1 MTHQAPDRLFLDFQ
15 SAVAGRYSLERELG
29 RGGMGV
35 VYLAREVRLDRPVA
49 IKLLPPSKASDP
61 HLRERFQ
68 REARTAAKLS
78 HPNIIPIHAVEEIGE
93 FVFFAMAYVEGETL
107 TERVRRRGP
116 LAPSDASRVLRDVAW
131 ALAYAHGQGVIHRDV
146 KPDNILLESGGRV
159 LVADFGIAS
168 VVAGAG
174 ALATGE
180 VVGTPEFMS
189 PERALGEAV
198 DARSDLYSL
207 GIVAYFACSGTLPF
221 EGEKATDVLAK
232 QVTQPAPALGTL
244 APLVPR
250 RLAQAIDRCL
260 AKDPAERPAGPGALA
275 DQLSHALEQRRDLPV
290 ALRAF
295 VKHDARLDGGGVLL
309 YPFAMLFATPIAAYI
324 TGSPA
329 VRFFTLV
336 SGYTLVP
343 LGVLVNRAR
352 RLLNAGF
359 AHGDIGVAFKAEI
372 ERSREERAYGLG
384 HGGGPSLFE
393 KVLRWISATG
403 LGTAAL
409 ALSGLVLWAPPWA
422 QTDLLITFGW
432 SLFGGLSSGVG
443 ALIMLQRRRDV
454 DAEFWGRLW
463 TGRLGRWMFS
473 VARLFTG
480 NKKAPASL
488 THRPTELAL
497 GMAAEQLYDS
507 LPKVTRQDVR
517 DLPDVVHRLEQDAQK
532 MRGRLEELQEA
543 LADVLHTAVS
553 LEPARATRHDLTVAD
568 LRAERD
574 LVQQRLKDAVAALET
589 IRQNRQ
595 PREIGHDVVRT
606 LGWPALEPRLHESG
620 AENVA
625 PPAVIPREPFV
636 VIVAECFHADRDGF
650 LQRSGGAHGE
660 EVMHLA
666 DRAGHVG

>member
-1 MTHQAPDRLFLDFQ
+1 MTHPPAPDRLFLDFQ

-61 HLRERFQ
+61 HLRERFL

-189 PERALGEAV
+189 PEQALGEAV

-207 GIVAYFACSGTLPF
+207 GIVGYFACSGALPF
-221 EGEKATDVLAK
+221 EAEKATDVLAK
-232 QVTQPAPALGTL
+232 QVTEPAPPLSAA

-260 AKDPAERPAGPGALA
+260 AKEPTERPDGPAALA
-275 DQLSHALEQRRDLPV
+275 EQLSHALEQRRELPV

-295 VKHDARLDGGGVLL
+295 VKHDARLDGSGVLL
-309 YPFAMLFATPIAAYI
+309 YPFAMLIATPLVGFWTASVAA
-324 TGSPA
+324 GF
-329 VRFFTLV
+329 VTLV

-343 LGVLVNRAR
+343 VGVLINRAR

-359 AHGDIGVAFKAEI
+359 GYSDIGVAFKAEI
-372 ERSREERAYGLG
+372 ERSREERAFGLG
-384 HGGGPSLFE
+384 HGGGPSVFE
-393 KVLRWISATG
+393 RILRWVSGSGFGIA
-403 LGTAAL
+403 AFAL
-409 ALSGLVLWAPPWA
+409 AGYAATDNYPLMITLVWSFTGGVASG
-422 QTDLLITFGW
+422 I
-432 SLFGGLSSGVG
+432 G
-443 ALIMLQRRRDV
+443 ALVMLQRRRDV

-463 TGRLGRWMFS
+463 TGRLGRWLFG
-473 VARLFTG
+473 VARMFTG
-480 NKKAPASL
+480 TRTLPASL

-497 GMAAEQLYDS
+497 GMAAEQLYDT
-507 LPKVTRQDVR
+507 LPKETRRQLR
-517 DLPDVVHRLEQDAQK
+517 DLPDVVHRLEQDAQR
-532 MRGRLEELQEA
+532 MRARLEELQEA
-543 LADVLHTAVS
+543 LGDAGHSGRAD
-553 LEPARATRHDLTVAD
+553 PAIGARHARIVAD
-568 LRAERD
+568 LSAERD

-589 IRQNRQ
+589 IRLN
-595 PREIGHDVVRT
+595 
-606 LGWPALEPRLHESG
+606 LLRLHAGTGSVRSLTTDLG
-620 AENVA
+620 LA
-625 PPAVIPREPFV
+625 REL
-636 VIVAECFHADRDGF
+636 ARDID
-650 LQRSGGAHGE
+650 AHVEGLR
-660 EVMHLA
+660 EVEDAL
-666 DRAGHVG
+666 